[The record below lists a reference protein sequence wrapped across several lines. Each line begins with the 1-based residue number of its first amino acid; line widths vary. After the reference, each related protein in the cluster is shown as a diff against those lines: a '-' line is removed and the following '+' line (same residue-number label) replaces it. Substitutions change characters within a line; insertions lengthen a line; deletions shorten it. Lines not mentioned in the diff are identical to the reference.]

1 MTKPATKEIA
11 IILLVILVS
20 ICLFLLISSKR
31 VLVWETRVEPGEIY
45 TLPEWGDLGKAQQTQ
60 LVCRYFTGR
69 SIKLSVYWYSPN
81 NVMGKDQCPFLL
93 SENSL

>member
-69 SIKLSVYWYSPN
+69 ASNSASIGTLQTTLWGKISALS
-81 NVMGKDQCPFLL
+81 C
-93 SENSL
+93 